1 MVFPLHRLVPGVLCI
16 AACVAAFD
24 AAAQAAASGRR
35 PDPLD
40 ARAAVPGVAY
50 DSALSRSRRATF
62 EERSIPWRE
71 ANDTAARI
79 GGWRAYARE
88 AQQAEPAPAGSPGP
102 QAPQAPQSDKARPA
116 PSGHG
121 GHKTP

>member
-1 MVFPLHRLVPGVLCI
+1 MVVGGTADVVMRQRRWGLDAVDQERLAIQPVLEHRLDMPI
-16 AACVAAFD
+16 R
-24 AAAQAAASGRR
+24 SGAGG
-35 PDPLD
+35 
-40 ARAAVPGVAY
+40 ARAIAG
-50 DSALSRSRRATF
+50 
-62 EERSIPWRE
+62 
-71 ANDTAARI
+71 RI
-79 GGWRAYARE
+79 EPLRPVLLRE